1 MNKKPQMMEMTPRQ
15 EKLYRENIGL
25 FRGYLDN
32 ILDEIDGNEP
42 EIKEKKYLTKQ
53 KSKVY

>member
-1 MNKKPQMMEMTPRQ
+1 MEMTPRQ